1 MPPRRYCPDRHQV
14 ALAPMSFVL
23 ISCSAMP
30 GSSTSRALSPVP
42 AAARAPRAART
53 RRSRELKGGINPEWS
68 EINGAPRGPR
78 ASVSMDRAPLCPRAA
93 FPYPRSNDARLFD
106 ALRPVSRPAPV
117 AVSGSV
123 PVSVPVTGPAPALV
137 VSVAVQTVD
146 GGAGDEGEQ
155 EALRRRAETLEA
167 RCEELRARAQSAA
180 PTKPRP
186 AEALPE
192 TPETQALREAL
203 AASIEENRRLAL
215 RVTDLEQALAARDR
229 AVDELAGVLAGHAEE
244 AGGTGG
250 TGDVGVLR
258 AALEAERERAAVFE
272 AELARVKG
280 RIARGELG
288 G

>member
-1 MPPRRYCPDRHQV
+1 M
-14 ALAPMSFVL
+14 
-23 ISCSAMP
+23 
-30 GSSTSRALSPVP
+30 
-42 AAARAPRAART
+42 
-53 RRSRELKGGINPEWS
+53 
-68 EINGAPRGPR
+68 
-78 ASVSMDRAPLCPRAA
+78 
-93 FPYPRSNDARLFD
+93 
-106 ALRPVSRPAPV
+106 
-117 AVSGSV
+117 
-123 PVSVPVTGPAPALV
+123 SVPVTGPAPALV